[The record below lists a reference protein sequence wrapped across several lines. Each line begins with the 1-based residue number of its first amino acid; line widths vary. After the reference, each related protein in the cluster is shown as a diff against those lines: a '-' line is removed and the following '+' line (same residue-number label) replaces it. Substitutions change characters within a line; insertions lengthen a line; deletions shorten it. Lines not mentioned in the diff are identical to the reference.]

1 MNIKLS
7 TEPTLSG
14 DGQFL
19 EFVAEVN
26 GREVRCALARK
37 ALETWFWVPPDAL
50 PPRLTRA
57 YLDGSKR
64 IAVVLERRIVKQAV
78 EPVVL
83 RTEHFSG

>member
-19 EFVAEVN
+19 EFVADVN

-37 ALETWFWVPPDAL
+37 ALETWFWVPPGAE

-57 YLDGSKR
+57 YLDGRQR
-64 IAVVLERRIVKQAV
+64 IAVAVERRIAKQSP

-83 RTEHFSG
+83 RIEHFSG

>member
-1 MNIKLS
+1 MNITLS

-37 ALETWFWVPPDAL
+37 ALETWFWVPPDAA

-57 YLDGSKR
+57 YLDGSRR
-64 IAVVLERRIVKQAV
+64 IAVALERRIVKQAV

>member
-1 MNIKLS
+1 MNITLS

-19 EFVAEVN
+19 EFVAQVN
-26 GREVRCALARK
+26 GREVRCAVTRK
-37 ALETWFWVPPDAL
+37 ALETWFWVPPGAET
-50 PPRLTRA
+50 PRLTRA
-57 YLDGSKR
+57 YLDGRKR
-64 IAVVLERRIVKQAV
+64 IAVAVERRIAKQTA

>member
-1 MNIKLS
+1 MNITLS

-19 EFVAEVN
+19 EFVADVD

-37 ALETWFWVPPDAL
+37 ALEMWFWVPPEAEQQ
-50 PPRLTRA
+50 RLLRA
-57 YLDGSKR
+57 YLDGRKR
-64 IAVVLERRIVKQAV
+64 IAVVLERRIVKQPT

-83 RTEHFSG
+83 KTEHFSG